1 MHGFIG
7 RDSYILCEGLP
18 IYAAEDTYHVQS
30 ARTFEKKGT
39 ELMRWIGKRIGLALG
54 GGGARGFAHIGVI
67 RVLEEKKIPTDII
80 VGTSSGAL
88 IGGAYASGTTPDEME
103 RKIDAY
109 LNSQEYQSSAIRTIE
124 RAHNGAHASLRQKIQ
139 GFLQNKFLL
148 LQAMFKPGILSAEE
162 FQSMIDFFIP
172 DMLIQDTRTPF
183 RAVTTDLI
191 SGEQVIF
198 SEGPLREAI
207 MASSAV
213 PGAIEPRKAGKR
225 LLSDG
230 GIISL
235 VPVNAT
241 REEGADIVIAVN
253 ITRGLFSDEELET
266 AQEISDRAADITSY
280 HLIHYELASADVVI
294 RPGVG
299 NLHWSDFSHA
309 GNLIAE
315 GEKAALK
322 SIPDIRKA
330 IPLFRKLFAKSERP
344 GQADD

>member
-1 MHGFIG
+1 MGW
-7 RDSYILCEGLP
+7 
-18 IYAAEDTYHVQS
+18 
-30 ARTFEKKGT
+30 K
-39 ELMRWIGKRIGLALG
+39 GKRIGLALG

-67 RVLEEKKIPTDII
+67 RVLKQEKIPIDII

-88 IGGAYASGTTPDEME
+88 IGGAYASGTTPAEME
-103 RKIDAY
+103 QKIDEY
-109 LNSQEYQSSAIRTIE
+109 LNSEEYQFSAIRTIE
-124 RAHNGAHASLRQKIQ
+124 KAHSEEHASLRQKIQ

-172 DMLIQDTRTPF
+172 DILIQDTIVPF
-183 RAVTTDLI
+183 RTVTTDLI

-198 SEGPLREAI
+198 SEGPLREAV
-207 MASSAV
+207 MMSSAV
-213 PGAIEPRKAGKR
+213 PGAIEPIKAGEM

-241 REEGADIVIAVN
+241 RREGADIVIAVN
-253 ITRGLFSDEELET
+253 ITRGIFSEEKLET
-266 AQEISDRAADITSY
+266 AQEICDRAADITSY
-280 HLIHYELASADVVI
+280 HLINYELTAADVVI

-309 GNLIAE
+309 GSLIAE
-315 GEKAALK
+315 GEKAATK
-322 SIPDIRKA
+322 SMPDIRKA
-330 IPLFRKLFAKSERP
+330 IPLFRKLFAKSGKP
-344 GQADD
+344 DYTA